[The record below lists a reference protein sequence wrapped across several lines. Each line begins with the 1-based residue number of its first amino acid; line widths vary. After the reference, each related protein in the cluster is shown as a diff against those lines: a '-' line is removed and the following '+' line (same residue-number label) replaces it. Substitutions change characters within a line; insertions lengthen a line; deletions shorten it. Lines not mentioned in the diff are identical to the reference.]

1 MGDEVARSVVTSPP
15 DNQTDPTL
23 YRMVV
28 AGLIAT
34 ILITLL
40 GGIALTA
47 LGKSL
52 SDGLIAIGAGAIGA
66 LAGLLAPAP

>member
-1 MGDEVARSVVTSPP
+1 
-15 DNQTDPTL
+15 
-23 YRMVV
+23 MVV
-28 AGLIAT
+28 GGLIAT
-34 ILITLL
+34 ILITLV